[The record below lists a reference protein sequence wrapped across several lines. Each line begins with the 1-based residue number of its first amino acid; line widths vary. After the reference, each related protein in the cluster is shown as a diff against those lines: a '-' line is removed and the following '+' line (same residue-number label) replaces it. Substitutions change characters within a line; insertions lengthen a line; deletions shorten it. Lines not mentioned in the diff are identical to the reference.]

1 MSFLEADE
9 SKPIVLASQD
19 PSPPVWLTYT
29 PLGGLPGACFLSPRT
44 LQGTLKGHLQLCM
57 NKPGIPRPLGLDRCT
72 KAQGFPKTPPL
83 PSQDHIQDRPSS
95 GGEKVSKYPH
105 THRVSLPCHCLIPQS
120 NARNRSPTDLPP
132 PSPRQRPTVTSG
144 SPGLFQGLG
153 PSPGP
158 EEASSKI
165 TLGLSGSKTNK
176 PFSQQ
181 AVFSLFG

>member
-9 SKPIVLASQD
+9 SKPTVLASQD

-29 PLGGLPGACFLSPRT
+29 PLGGLPEACFLSPRT

-95 GGEKVSKYPH
+95 GGEKVSKYPTH
-105 THRVSLPCHCLIPQS
+105 TGSLFPAI
-120 NARNRSPTDLPP
+120 
-132 PSPRQRPTVTSG
+132 
-144 SPGLFQGLG
+144 
-153 PSPGP
+153 
-158 EEASSKI
+158 ASSPKAMPE
-165 TLGLSGSKTNK
+165 TEVPQT
-176 PFSQQ
+176 
-181 AVFSLFG
+181 SLHPPQGRGPL